1 MVTLWFKIGG
11 SGGSFIR
18 SRRNRRFGWFGFRL
32 GARVVTR
39 RSRRFWNSRNEF
51 LGALEIP
58 SSKNGSSFRLG
69 CSVSAL
75 VGGIL
80 IVSSSNKAAS
90 LSCPVTVEIGG
101 ISLSSPLNLGTLIRQ
116 GAGSSETEAL
126 HPVTLVRVH
135 SLGKSSSDL
144 GPLGKCGEIVLRNP
158 STSCW

>member
-1 MVTLWFKIGG
+1 M
-11 SGGSFIR
+11 
-18 SRRNRRFGWFGFRL
+18 
-32 GARVVTR
+32 
-39 RSRRFWNSRNEF
+39 
-51 LGALEIP
+51 EIP

-90 LSCPVTVEIGG
+90 LPCPVTVEIGG
-101 ISLSSPLNLGTLIRQ
+101 ISLSLLPNLGALIHR

-126 HPVTLVRVH
+126 RPVTLVGVRG
-135 SLGKSSSDL
+135 SGKSSSDL
-144 GPLGKCGEIVLRNP
+144 GLLGKYGETVLRNP